1 MKIKKFLILLISLVL
16 LAACSN
22 SSNFIQAP
30 IETTD
35 TETVVDESTNDDN
48 QATSSKVLVLKR
60 FISA

>member
-22 SSNFIQAP
+22 SSNFIEAP

-35 TETVVDESTNDDN
+35 IETVVDE
-48 QATSSKVLVLKR
+48 KYKR
-60 FISA
+60 